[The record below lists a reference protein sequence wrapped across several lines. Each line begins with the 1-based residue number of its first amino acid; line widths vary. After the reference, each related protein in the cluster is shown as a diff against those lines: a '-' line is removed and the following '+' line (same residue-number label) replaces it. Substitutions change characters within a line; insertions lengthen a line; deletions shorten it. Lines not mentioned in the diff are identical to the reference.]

1 MFHPITMKNNAN
13 LKRCPWCLKD
23 EMYIKYHDEEWGV
36 PLFDDRKQFEFVV
49 LESAQAGLRWHTVLS
64 KREKYREAYLGFD
77 FEKIANFKE
86 KDIEKLLNNP
96 GIIRNRVKIE
106 ASIMNARAF
115 IEIGKEFGSFSKYI
129 WKFVGGKPVV
139 NGYDSDDEIPAE
151 TELSFRISKD
161 LKERGFKFF
170 GPKIVYAHLQAVGV
184 VNDHIK
190 SCFRYKELTNK
201 L

>member
-1 MFHPITMKNNAN
+1 MKNNAN
-13 LKRCPWCLKD
+13 LKRCTWCLKD

-49 LESAQAGLRWHTVLS
+49 LESAQAGLSWHTVLS

>member
-1 MFHPITMKNNAN
+1 MKNNAN

-49 LESAQAGLRWHTVLS
+49 LESAQAGLSWHTVLS
-64 KREKYREAYLGFD
+64 KRENYREAYLGFD

>member
-49 LESAQAGLRWHTVLS
+49 LESAQAGLSWHTVLS

>member
-1 MFHPITMKNNAN
+1 MKNNAN

-49 LESAQAGLRWHTVLS
+49 LESAQAGLSWHTVLS
-64 KREKYREAYLGFD
+64 KRENYREAYLGFD

-115 IEIGKEFGSFSKYI
+115 IEIAKEFGSFSKYI

-151 TELSFRISKD
+151 TELSFVISKD
-161 LKERGFKFF
+161 LKERRF
-170 GPKIVYAHLQAVGV
+170 
-184 VNDHIK
+184 
-190 SCFRYKELTNK
+190 
-201 L
+201 

>member
-1 MFHPITMKNNAN
+1 MKNNAN

-49 LESAQAGLRWHTVLS
+49 LESAQAGLSWHTVLS
-64 KREKYREAYLGFD
+64 KREKYREVYLGFD

-96 GIIRNRVKIE
+96 GIIRNRMKIE

-129 WKFVGGKPVV
+129 WKFAGGKPVV

>member
-1 MFHPITMKNNAN
+1 MKNNAN

-49 LESAQAGLRWHTVLS
+49 LESAQAGLSWHTVLS
-64 KREKYREAYLGFD
+64 KRENYREAYLGFD

-115 IEIGKEFGSFSKYI
+115 IEIAKEYGSFSKYI
-129 WKFVGGKPVV
+129 WKFVGGKPIV
-139 NGYDSDDEIPAE
+139 NGYDSDDEIPSE